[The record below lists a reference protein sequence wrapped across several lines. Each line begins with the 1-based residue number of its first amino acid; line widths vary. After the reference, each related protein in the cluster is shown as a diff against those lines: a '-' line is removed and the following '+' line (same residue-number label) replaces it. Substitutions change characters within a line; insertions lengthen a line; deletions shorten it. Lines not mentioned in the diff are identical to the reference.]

1 MNGDYSDLRDITCG
15 VPQGSILGPLCF
27 SLFINDLPLAV
38 EAETVLFA
46 DDAAFI
52 LSSTTL
58 ECLYRKIRKLFLDIE
73 KYLKANMLVPNSKK
87 SKLMFFSSRQTLD
100 LPDFIFSGEVI
111 EWVKEFKYLGLTLT
125 NTLSYAKHINNV
137 ALNVSRITG
146 TLVSMREI
154 LPIHVL
160 LKLYNALALP
170 YLNNHLLIWGSAPTS
185 HLSRLNA
192 RVNNLL
198 RMILGV
204 QWLDGRPQLGTSE
217 MYGMVKLLKLKSLFK
232 YNLFKFLRQLLDG
245 QYSDL
250 YDMLLRPYLRV
261 HSYETRDVCSVTLI

>member
-1 MNGDYSDLRDITCG
+1 M
-15 VPQGSILGPLCF
+15 
-27 SLFINDLPLAV
+27 
-38 EAETVLFA
+38 
-46 DDAAFI
+46 
-52 LSSTTL
+52 
-58 ECLYRKIRKLFLDIE
+58 
-73 KYLKANMLVPNSKK
+73 
-87 SKLMFFSSRQTLD
+87 
-100 LPDFIFSGEVI
+100 
-111 EWVKEFKYLGLTLT
+111 KEFKYLGLTLT

-185 HLSRLNA
+185 HLSGLNA

-261 HSYETRDVCSVTLI
+261 HSYETRGGMFRHPDLVSELERRFLPHQMITLYEALPLILLDDSLPQALRRYKSILLSEQ